1 MIGRLIE
8 LPAHIVI
15 ERAGRAVE
23 ILDAQATA
31 EHVAEAV
38 RDVFGSGARM
48 RGHTVIRPPAV
59 HAAAHVPPPPRAP
72 DVDRELAAAVAAR
85 QSRAGA
91 MWARR
96 AERSESATCRPD
108 GGVR

>member
-1 MIGRLIE
+1 MTPLGRVLT

-38 RDVFGSGARM
+38 RDVFGGGVRM
-48 RGHTVIRPPAV
+48 RG
-59 HAAAHVPPPPRAP
+59 
-72 DVDRELAAAVAAR
+72 R
-85 QSRAGA
+85 QVV
-91 MWARR
+91 R
-96 AERSESATCRPD
+96 AESARTMAEQ
-108 GGVR
+108 GGLA